1 MTVKARRNTVAGA
14 KVRRL
19 IPHLFCIMFRG
30 VPARIS
36 RSLDP
41 NPSTLFLDLVTTI
54 SNRDQLSLD
63 DQNRHFRTDHLQADL
78 GGRSAR
84 GGMVTLS
91 AQVFKFVFST
101 VATIVLARLLT
112 PEDYGLIGMVAIL
125 INFVGMFQ
133 YLGLSTATVK
143 WAELNHRQ
151 VSTLF
156 WINMGLSAAIMLITI
171 ASGPLLAWFYKEPR
185 LIGITIGYGITI
197 LLTGLA
203 IQHEAILT
211 RQMRFTAIVVVE
223 VVSLLIGFIAAVI
236 AAWYG
241 AGYWALVLNQMVM
254 TITLVIGVW
263 IVCRW
268 RPGLPARGIGVR
280 SMLSYGG
287 NLTGFNIMT
296 FFSRNLDNA
305 LIGKFWGPY
314 QLGIYSRAYQML
326 LMPMQQIN
334 APLAAVAIPAL
345 SRLAD
350 SPERYRAA
358 YLKILEKVVMVTMPL
373 AALMIA
379 TSDWMVLL
387 LLGPQWRETGRIFM
401 LLGIAAMIQPV
412 TKTAW
417 WLFSTQGRTREL
429 FHWGL
434 MGGAIAIISIVAGL
448 PWGATGVAASYAVAD
463 LCIATPLLFWYV
475 GRRGPV
481 RTSDFYRTI
490 APVSAACIC
499 SLAILFLCRP
509 WLAAVPSLIARLS
522 IAFGI
527 TVAVSLLVLSALPAG
542 RLAMLSLKETLLLL
556 LKRNRTVAEPAK

>member
-1 MTVKARRNTVAGA
+1 M
-14 KVRRL
+14 
-19 IPHLFCIMFRG
+19 IPG
-30 VPARIS
+30 TSKQQQPV
-36 RSLDP
+36 
-41 NPSTLFLDLVTTI
+41 
-54 SNRDQLSLD
+54 LD
-63 DQNRHFRTDHLQADL
+63 DENSHFRTDHLQDDL

-84 GGMVTLS
+84 GGAVTLA

-112 PEDYGLIGMVAIL
+112 PVDYGLIGMVAIL

-143 WAELNHRQ
+143 WSELNHQQ

-156 WINMGLSAAIMLITI
+156 WVNMALSVAIMLVTI
-171 ASGPLLAWFYKEPR
+171 GSGPLLAWFYKEPR
-185 LIGITIGYGITI
+185 LIGITTGYGITI
-197 LLTGLA
+197 LFAGLA

-211 RQMRFTAIVVVE
+211 RQMRFTAIVIVE
-223 VVSLLIGFIAAVI
+223 VVALLIGFVSAVV

-241 AGYWALVLNQMVM
+241 AGYWALVLNQLVM
-254 TITLVIGVW
+254 TLITVVGVW
-263 IVCRW
+263 VACRW
-268 RPGLPARGIGVR
+268 RPGLPARGIGIR

-287 NLTGFNIMT
+287 NLTGFNVMT

-305 LIGKFWGPY
+305 LIGKFWGPA
-314 QLGIYSRAYQML
+314 QLGVYSRAYQML

-334 APLAAVAIPAL
+334 APLAAVAVPTL

-350 SPERYRAA
+350 SPERYRVA
-358 YLKILEKVVMVTMPL
+358 YLKILEKIVMITMPL

-379 TSDWMVLL
+379 TSDWMVLF

-434 MGGAIAIISIVAGL
+434 LGGAIAIVSIVAGL
-448 PWGATGVAASYAVAD
+448 PWGATGVAASYAVTD
-463 LCIATPLLFWYV
+463 LCVATPLLFWYV

-481 RTSDFYRTI
+481 RTIDFYRTI
-490 APVSAACIC
+490 APVSAASVG
-499 SLAILFLCRP
+499 SLATLFICRS
-509 WLAAVPSLIARLS
+509 WLNAVPSLFARLS

-542 RLAMLSLKETLLLL
+542 RLAMRSLKETLLLL
-556 LKRNRTVAEPAK
+556 LKRNRSVAEPAK

>member
-1 MTVKARRNTVAGA
+1 MN
-14 KVRRL
+14 
-19 IPHLFCIMFRG
+19 
-30 VPARIS
+30 PAIS
-36 RSLDP
+36 KQQQPVIADE
-41 NPSTLFLDLVTTI
+41 
-54 SNRDQLSLD
+54 
-63 DQNRHFRTDHLQADL
+63 NRHFRTDHLQGDL
-78 GGRSAR
+78 AGRSAR
-84 GGMVTLS
+84 GGAVTMG
-91 AQVFKFVFST
+91 AQVFKFGFST
-101 VATIVLARLLT
+101 AATIVLARLLT

-143 WAELNHRQ
+143 WSELNHRQ

-156 WINMGLSAAIMLITI
+156 WVNMALSVAIMLVTI
-171 ASGPLLAWFYKEPR
+171 GSGPLLAWFYKEPR
-185 LIGITIGYGITI
+185 LIGITAGYGITI
-197 LLTGLA
+197 FFAGLA
-203 IQHEAILT
+203 IQHEAILS
-211 RQMRFTAIVVVE
+211 RQMRFAAIMIVE
-223 VVSLLIGFIAAVI
+223 VVAILCGFAAAVV
-236 AAWYG
+236 AAWRG
-241 AGYWALVLNQMVM
+241 AGYWSLVLNQLVM
-254 TITLVIGVW
+254 TLVTVIGVW
-263 IVCRW
+263 AACRW
-268 RPGLPARGIGVR
+268 RPGMPARGIGLR

-287 NLTGFNIMT
+287 NLTGFNVMT

-314 QLGIYSRAYQML
+314 QLGVYSRAYQML

-334 APLAAVAIPAL
+334 APLAAVAVPAL

-350 SPERYRAA
+350 EPERYRAA
-358 YLKILEKVVMVTMPL
+358 YLKILEKIVMITMPL
-373 AALMIA
+373 GALMIA

-429 FHWGL
+429 FHWGVL
-434 MGGAIAIISIVAGL
+434 GGAIAIVSIVAGL

-481 RTSDFYRTI
+481 RTIDFYRTI
-490 APVSAACIC
+490 APVVAASVCA
-499 SLAILFLCRP
+499 LATLFIFRS
-509 WLAAVPSLIARLS
+509 WLSTMPSLIGRLS
-522 IAFGI
+522 IAFGL

-542 RLAMLSLKETLLLL
+542 RLAMRSLTETLLLL
-556 LKRNRTVAEPAK
+556 LKRNHPSVVEPAK

>member
-1 MTVKARRNTVAGA
+1 M
-14 KVRRL
+14 
-19 IPHLFCIMFRG
+19 
-30 VPARIS
+30 IS
-36 RSLDP
+36 GTSKQQQPVHDE
-41 NPSTLFLDLVTTI
+41 NKF
-54 SNRDQLSLD
+54 
-63 DQNRHFRTDHLQADL
+63 FRTDHLQGDL
-78 GGRSAR
+78 AGRSAR
-84 GGMVTLS
+84 GGAVTLA

-101 VATIVLARLLT
+101 VATIALARLLT

-133 YLGLSTATVK
+133 YLGLSTATVR
-143 WAELNHRQ
+143 WSELSHQQ

-156 WINMGLSAAIMLITI
+156 WVNMALSVTIMLVTI
-171 ASGPLLAWFYKEPR
+171 GSGPLLAWFYKEPR
-185 LIGITIGYGITI
+185 LIGITTGYGITI
-197 LLTGLA
+197 LFAGLA

-211 RQMRFTAIVVVE
+211 RQMRFTAIVIVE
-223 VVSLLIGFIAAVI
+223 VVALLIGFISAVV
-236 AAWYG
+236 AAWHG
-241 AGYWALVLNQMVM
+241 AGYWALVLNQLVM
-254 TITLVIGVW
+254 TLITVVGVW
-263 IVCRW
+263 VACRW
-268 RPGLPARGIGVR
+268 RPGLPARGIGIR

-287 NLTGFNIMT
+287 NLTGFNVMT
-296 FFSRNLDNA
+296 FFSRNMDNL
-305 LIGKFWGPY
+305 LIGKFWGPV
-314 QLGIYSRAYQML
+314 QLGVYSRAYQML

-334 APLAAVAIPAL
+334 APLAAVAVPAL

-358 YLKILEKVVMVTMPL
+358 YLTILEKIVMITMPL

-412 TKTAW
+412 TKTSW

-434 MGGAIAIISIVAGL
+434 LGGAIAVGSIVAGL

-481 RTSDFYRTI
+481 RTVDFYRTI
-490 APVSAACIC
+490 APASAASVC
-499 SLAILFLCRP
+499 SLAALFLCRS
-509 WLAAVPSLIARLS
+509 WLSTVPSLLARLS
-522 IAFGI
+522 ITFGI

-542 RLAMLSLKETLLLL
+542 RLALRSLMETLLLL
-556 LKRNRTVAEPAK
+556 LRHNRDSVAEPAK